1 VVAARAAGSTIKCT
15 TEHEQETN
23 MTHEV
28 LTSVQ
33 DGVGTITINRP
44 ELMNAVNPAVLEHVI
59 AAIETFDADD
69 AVRVMVLTGAGKAFC
84 AGGDRPFLATLTQ
97 MTPDTI
103 KRTIYRSFLGTV
115 RAIKASSKPVIASV
129 NGAAVGA
136 GCEFAVACD
145 FRIVSTKAF
154 FWENWIDLGL
164 IAPLGGMVLLPQLI
178 GLERATNMLM
188 RSVRVYGEEA
198 KAIGLATEVCAP
210 EALAERTQAFAV
222 ELAQRPRQSLAIL
235 KQGLRRGAEA
245 SLAGEWEFSVQ
256 AQSLL
261 FSGPDF
267 AEAISAIE
275 NKRAP
280 VYK

>member
-1 VVAARAAGSTIKCT
+1 
-15 TEHEQETN
+15 

-59 AAIETFDADD
+59 AAIETFEADD

-115 RAIKASSKPVIASV
+115 RAIKATSKPVIASV

-145 FRIVSTKAF
+145 FRVVSTKAF

-178 GLERATNMLM
+178 GLERAANMLM

-210 EALAERTQAFAV
+210 EELAERTQAFAL

-245 SLAGEWEFSVQ
+245 TLASEWEFSVQ
-256 AQSLL
+256 AQSML

-275 NKRAP
+275 NKRAA

>member
-1 VVAARAAGSTIKCT
+1 M
-15 TEHEQETN
+15 EQELL
-23 MTHEV
+23 THINNGIGYV
-28 LTSVQ
+28 TL
-33 DGVGTITINRP
+33 NRP
-44 ELMNAVNPAVLEHVI
+44 HVMNSVSPEYLVTVI
-59 AAIETFDADD
+59 EAIQKLDEDD
-69 AVRVMVLTGAGKAFC
+69 AVRAIVFTGAGRSFC
-84 AGGDRPFLATLTQ
+84 SGGDKKFLNDLTTMSPPQ
-97 MTPDTI
+97 I
-103 KRTIYRSFLGTV
+103 RNAVYKSFLGTA
-115 RAIKASSKPVIASV
+115 RALKFATKPTIAAV
-129 NGAAVGA
+129 NGPAIGA

-280 VYK
+280 IYK